1 MDCRSPLGL
10 SLSAPLGYE
19 YQPNWCVTQA
29 YYYYSLQKDSM
40 VGKIG
45 PSKTHARVCKH
56 ANHRVVVF
64 ARVRPNMPKFC
75 PQVWVF
81 FRDPFSLFLGH
92 HAMGLDVHN
101 ECKIEF
107 QRHSSS
113 RDSFLLFSLGRISFK
128 PEPYRTW
135 VAGSI

>member
-1 MDCRSPLGL
+1 LEKSLKADIGQLLLLPEEWTFEVHWASPY
-10 SLSAPLGYE
+10 PLHLAMNINPIG
-19 YQPNWCVTQA
+19 VSHKA
-29 YYYYSLQKDSM
+29 YYYYSLQK
-40 VGKIG
+40 
-45 PSKTHARVCKH
+45 
-56 ANHRVVVF
+56 
-64 ARVRPNMPKFC
+64 
-75 PQVWVF
+75 VF
-81 FRDPFSLFLGH
+81 FRDPFALFLGH

-107 QRHSSS
+107 QRRSSS